1 MRGMRV
7 LLLLFSLA
15 FSQVPAQR
23 TANPADRGLTDA
35 DFPRVQQIAPHVYTY
50 EQLRSAGAERFTTVS
65 LFVVTSAGVL
75 LADGQGSVEET
86 TRLVDTIRKITPT
99 PITHIIIG
107 SDHGDHTAGNAA
119 LPRDAITY
127 AHPTSIA
134 VLSRGGS
141 STFPQTLT
149 PVADRT
155 VLTLGGTSIEIL
167 FLGRAH
173 TGGDLSVYLPR
184 EKVLFMSE
192 AYLHRVFPAMRSA
205 YPTEWVRAIERA
217 QAMDVVT
224 FVPGH
229 GFVDPADRLKEEL
242 EIFRRALVT
251 VLTEGR
257 RLHAAGVPIDEA
269 VARAR
274 FGDLETWSLKQSQ
287 AATAIRRVYAELN
300 GQLR

>member
-7 LLLLFSLA
+7 LLLLLSLA
-15 FSQVPAQR
+15 FSQAPAQR

-35 DFPRVQQIAPHVYTY
+35 DFPRVQQIAPNVYTY
-50 EQLRSAGAERFTTVS
+50 EQLRSAGSERFTTVS
-65 LFVVTSAGVL
+65 LFVVTPAGVL

-86 TRLVDTIRKITPT
+86 RRLVDTIRKITPT
-99 PITHIIIG
+99 PITHIVIG

-119 LPRDAITY
+119 LPRDAVTY

-134 VLSRGGS
+134 VLTRGGS
-141 STFPQTLT
+141 SAVPQSLT
-149 PVADRT
+149 PVADRA
-155 VLTLGGTSIEIL
+155 VLTLGGTTVEML

-192 AYLHRVFPAMRSA
+192 AFLHRVFPAMRSA
-205 YPTEWVRAIERA
+205 YPSEWVQTIERA

-242 EIFRRALVT
+242 EIFRKALLT
-251 VLTEGR
+251 VIGEGR
-257 RLHAAGVPIDEA
+257 RLHSAGVPIDEA
-269 VARAR
+269 VAQAR
-274 FGDLETWSLKQSQ
+274 FGDLDTWSLKQSQ

>member
-242 EIFRRALVT
+242 EIFRKALVT

>member
-65 LFVVTSAGVL
+65 LFVVTPAGVL
-75 LADGQGSVEET
+75 LADGQGSVEES

-99 PITHIIIG
+99 PITHIVIG

-155 VLTLGGTSIEIL
+155 VLTLGGTTIEIL

-205 YPTEWVRAIERA
+205 YPTEWVRTIERA
-217 QAMDVVT
+217 QGMDVET

-242 EIFRRALVT
+242 EIFRKALVT
-251 VLTEGR
+251 VITEGR

-269 VARAR
+269 VAQAR
-274 FGDLETWSLKQSQ
+274 FGDLGTWSLKQSQ

>member
-1 MRGMRV
+1 MRGMRI

-65 LFVVTSAGVL
+65 LFVVTPAGVL

-86 TRLVDTIRKITPT
+86 TRLVDTISKITPT
-99 PITHIIIG
+99 PITHIVIG

-119 LPRDAITY
+119 LPRDAVTY

-155 VLTLGGTSIEIL
+155 VLALGGTTVEIL

-205 YPTEWVRAIERA
+205 YPTEWVRTIERA
-217 QAMDVVT
+217 QGMDVVT

-242 EIFRRALVT
+242 EVFRKALVT
-251 VLTEGR
+251 VITEGR

-269 VARAR
+269 VAQAR

-287 AATAIRRVYAELN
+287 AATAIRRLYVELN